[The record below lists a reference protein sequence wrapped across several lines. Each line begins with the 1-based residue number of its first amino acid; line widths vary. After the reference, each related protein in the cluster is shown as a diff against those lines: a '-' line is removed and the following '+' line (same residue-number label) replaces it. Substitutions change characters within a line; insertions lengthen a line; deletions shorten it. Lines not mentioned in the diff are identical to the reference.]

1 MTIKDKI
8 KCISQ
13 YYSKK
18 NQLFKLKEELKELL
32 TELDQAIV
40 VCDFHDR
47 VVYEAVVLPD
57 NTWSECADVLIMIAQ
72 ITMQHGKEETVRKQ
86 IEYKV
91 DRQLNVRIKQQVE
104 WKKKIM
110 KRFTEER

>member
-1 MTIKDKI
+1 METTRSKI
-8 KCISQ
+8 ECISQ
-13 YYSKK
+13 YYSQK
-18 NQLFKLKEELKELL
+18 NQMLKLKEELKELL
-32 TELDQAIV
+32 IELDRAVIPFKMDEV
-40 VCDFHDR
+40 VI
-47 VVYEAVVLPD
+47 LPD
-57 NTWSECADVLIMIAQ
+57 NTWSECADVMILIAQ
-72 ITMQHGKEETVRKQ
+72 ITMQHEKEETVRKQ

>member
-8 KCISQ
+8 KGISQ

-32 TELDQAIV
+32 IELDRAVIPFKMDEV
-40 VCDFHDR
+40 VI
-47 VVYEAVVLPD
+47 LPD
-57 NTWSECADVLIMIAQ
+57 NTWSECADVMILIAQ
-72 ITMQHGKEETVRKQ
+72 IAMQHGKEETVKKQ
-86 IEYKV
+86 MEYKV